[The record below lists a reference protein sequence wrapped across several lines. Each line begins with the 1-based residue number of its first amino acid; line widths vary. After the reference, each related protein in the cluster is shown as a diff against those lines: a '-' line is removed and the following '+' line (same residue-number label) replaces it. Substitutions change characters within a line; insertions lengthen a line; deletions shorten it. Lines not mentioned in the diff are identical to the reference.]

1 MKKYFILVLWR
12 ALEVSYKSF
21 YGGEE
26 IALTPYTHTHNIHIA
41 LDIFTCVHLE
51 IPRPSLI
58 SIPRALNFYERKIC
72 PKISPT
78 RGTVKREIGWLCT
91 RWKRTERGVPHDRFA
106 RDIYCRSR
114 VVHAGGAYTHPRY
127 REKKKA
133 GTLVLLGALHTGLSR
148 ARFSN
153 THATTFHSRN
163 FFLFFFFHRL
173 ATILEYCNFVQR
185 IERDLYILIG
195 VYCK

>member
-1 MKKYFILVLWR
+1 MKKYFIIVFWK

-21 YGGEE
+21 FGGKR
-26 IALTPYTHTHNIHIA
+26 LPWHPVTHTHNIHIA

-58 SIPRALNFYERKIC
+58 SIPRALNFYGRIC
-72 PKISPT
+72 PKISPI

-91 RWKRTERGVPHDRFA
+91 RWEPTERGVPHDRFA
-106 RDIYCRSR
+106 RDIYRRSR
-114 VVHAGGAYTHPRY
+114 LVHAGGAYTHPRY
-127 REKKKA
+127 REKKKP
-133 GTLVLLGALHTGLSR
+133 GSLVLLGALHRTVSC
-148 ARFSN
+148 AVFQHI
-153 THATTFHSRN
+153 HATTFHSRN
-163 FFLFFFFHRL
+163 FFFFFIVSQRYWNIV
-173 ATILEYCNFVQR
+173 ILYNVR